1 MDFAAERFVYLVEDD
16 EDVRDATLLLLES
29 HGIVARGFAT
39 AGDFLGAFDP
49 DMAVCVILDLHMPEM
64 NGLELLEILR
74 IGRVPTPVI
83 AISGRRLP
91 ALDTEVKRAGAI
103 AILSKPYHESDLITL
118 IEEAAAR

>member
-1 MDFAAERFVYLVEDD
+1 MNLAVERFVYLVEDD

-39 AGDFLGAFDP
+39 AGDFLGDFDP
-49 DMAVCVILDLHMPEM
+49 DLAVCVILDLHMPEM

-83 AISGRRLP
+83 AISGRRIP
-91 ALDTEVKRAGAI
+91 VLDKKIERAGAI
-103 AILSKPYHESDLITL
+103 AILSKPYCDSDLIAL
-118 IEEAAAR
+118 IEKAAAR